1 MKCSMLKFGVCVLLF
16 FSLCFSAP
24 GYVKECK
31 GSIERFIQM
40 IQAYCVYP
48 EDHMVEMLYH
58 SVPDSLDMT
67 PAEKVKLG
75 AYLFSSRFGE
85 DIESGRRYAIKTALK
100 ILEANRLEKDEDV
113 RRRLDGVLLFHLGN
127 LLRLKP
133 QVCLEMIRELWPEK
147 HKVELLKTLT
157 FLPQDFWLRQVTFPA
172 FCSIKPL
179 NVICYY
185 ELLERKRKLAGVF
198 DHEEI
203 KNEIIKGL
211 DERLKE
217 LGYLDAGEGMSRIVE
232 HDDAAEKIID
242 MTARL
247 SRFIS
252 YYKKVEEARPELL
265 PENYQQLKNA
275 ELQFRLQDSLASFI
289 LGEAALGN
297 RRAAEVIIR
306 GEVAYHLGDWLDI
319 LGSLTKKAPEYFLE
333 LLSTWQKAEGV
344 TYKPHVVDEF
354 CGLVI
359 KDILRQQS
367 VPYEEID
374 GLSMKVELLPI
385 IVEMNKR
392 IRALKGVGVTRYPET
407 KETCLSE
414 LEVAVGEAKK
424 KLFNRKPLLSS
435 EEIEIRGEGEG
446 YLYNP
451 PGKIKYIID
460 CFVKK
465 PDDKNANKLIDSL
478 IEYSS
483 LNKDEDI
490 GLLLIVPQVKAIA
503 GGLPAKRYLLLEKI
517 ALSGNKKAIQFL
529 LNTYINS
536 SGVIK
541 EIVRGTLAN
550 IIDRYPS
557 LFLDVVS
564 EDDSLEAETVGE
576 IVRYVDDIRTDL
588 VSEDRIEIL
597 NKRKGALLKL
607 RSGKHSDFIKLIL
620 SRLGLHN

>member
-1 MKCSMLKFGVCVLLF
+1 M
-16 FSLCFSAP
+16 
-24 GYVKECK
+24 
-31 GSIERFIQM
+31 
-40 IQAYCVYP
+40 
-48 EDHMVEMLYH
+48 
-58 SVPDSLDMT
+58 
-67 PAEKVKLG
+67 
-75 AYLFSSRFGE
+75 
-85 DIESGRRYAIKTALK
+85 
-100 ILEANRLEKDEDV
+100 
-113 RRRLDGVLLFHLGN
+113 
-127 LLRLKP
+127 
-133 QVCLEMIRELWPEK
+133 
-147 HKVELLKTLT
+147 
-157 FLPQDFWLRQVTFPA
+157 
-172 FCSIKPL
+172 
-179 NVICYY
+179 
-185 ELLERKRKLAGVF
+185 
-198 DHEEI
+198 
-203 KNEIIKGL
+203 
-211 DERLKE
+211 
-217 LGYLDAGEGMSRIVE
+217 
-232 HDDAAEKIID
+232 
-242 MTARL
+242 
-247 SRFIS
+247 
-252 YYKKVEEARPELL
+252 
-265 PENYQQLKNA
+265 
-275 ELQFRLQDSLASFI
+275 
-289 LGEAALGN
+289 
-297 RRAAEVIIR
+297 
-306 GEVAYHLGDWLDI
+306 
-319 LGSLTKKAPEYFLE
+319 
-333 LLSTWQKAEGV
+333 
-344 TYKPHVVDEF
+344 
-354 CGLVI
+354 
-359 KDILRQQS
+359 
-367 VPYEEID
+367 
-374 GLSMKVELLPI
+374 
-385 IVEMNKR
+385 
-392 IRALKGVGVTRYPET
+392 GVTRYPET